1 MKKIIL
7 LAAIAF
13 ASFSCNTDDSNLDDE
28 NFINSPQVV
37 GFSGKFETV
46 AYFADEGPVSREFP
60 VDVINMGAGNPF
72 GEDITITYS
81 VDPTSTAV
89 EGQEYSFLDNSR
101 QVVIPAGGSFGMLP
115 LTINTGQ
122 LNPTM
127 KTQLIINL
135 TAVDKDGFV
144 IADQQ
149 KQFKVIF
156 VGCQS
161 QLASVTPGDYTV
173 VVTRN
178 DGIVRTYLNEN
189 IGFVSVNYFKTS
201 TTGTWAAGTIAPDQ
215 GYNFTDICGDITVAE
230 QGLAQGYYSN
240 TVKGLTSDGTDGFV
254 TDNNNFQVKYEISFA
269 AGNRTYTNVYTR
281 SN

>member
-13 ASFSCNTDDSNLDDE
+13 ASFSCNKDDSNLDDA
-28 NFINSPQVV
+28 NFINTPHVV
-37 GFSGKFETV
+37 GFSEKFETV
-46 AYFADEGPVSREFP
+46 AYFSDEGQISREFP
-60 VDVINMGAGNPF
+60 VDLIGTGTGAPF
-72 GEDITITYS
+72 NEDVTVTYS
-81 VDPTSTAV
+81 VDAASTAI

-101 QVVIPAGGSFGMLP
+101 KVVIPAGGSFGMLP

-144 IADQQ
+144 VADQQ
-149 KQFKVIF
+149 RQFKIIF

-161 QLASVTPGDYTV
+161 QLEGTYTV

-178 DGIVRTYLNEN
+178 DGIVRTYAPEVLSL
-189 IGFVSVNYFKTS
+189 VSVNYFKTT
-201 TTGTWAAGTIAPDQ
+201 TTGTWAAGVIAPDQ

-240 TVKGLTSDGTDGFV
+240 TVKGLTTDGTDGFV
-254 TDNNNFQVKYEISFA
+254 TDNNNFRVKYEISFA

>member
-7 LAAIAF
+7 LTAIAF

-28 NFINSPQVV
+28 NFINSPQVI

-46 AYFADEGPVSREFP
+46 AYFADEGAVSREFP
-60 VDVINMGAGNPF
+60 VDVINMGSGNPTD
-72 GEDITITYS
+72 EDITVTYS

-161 QLASVTPGDYTV
+161 QLASVSPGDYTV

-178 DGIVRTYLNEN
+178 DGIVRTYLNQT
-189 IGFVSVNYFKTS
+189 ISFVSVNYFKTT
-201 TTGTWAAGTIAPDQ
+201 TTGTYAPGTIAPDQ

-230 QGLAQGYYSN
+230 QGLCQGYYSN
-240 TVKGLTSDGTDGFV
+240 TVKGLTADGTDGFV

-269 AGNRTYTNVYTR
+269 AGNRTYTDVFTR

>member
-28 NFINSPQVV
+28 NFINSPQVI

-46 AYFADEGPVSREFP
+46 AYFADEGAVSREFP
-60 VDVINMGAGNPF
+60 VDVINMGAGNPNS
-72 GEDITITYS
+72 EDITVTYS
-81 VDPTSTAV
+81 VDPSSTAV
-89 EGQEYSFLDNSR
+89 EGQEYSFIDNSR

-122 LNPTM
+122 LNPTQ

-144 IADQQ
+144 IAEQQ

-161 QLASVTPGDYTV
+161 QLAGLYTV

-178 DGIVRTYLNEN
+178 DGIVRTYTAETVDL
-189 IGFVSVNYFKTS
+189 VSVNYFKTR
-201 TTGTWAAGTIAPDQ
+201 TTGTWAAGGLPCGCDQ

-240 TVKGLTSDGTDGFV
+240 VVKGLTTDGTDGFV
-254 TDNNNFQVKYEISFA
+254 TDNNNFQVKYEVSFA

>member
-1 MKKIIL
+1 MKKTIL
-7 LAAIAF
+7 LVAIAF
-13 ASFSCNTDDSNLDDE
+13 ASFSCNKDSSNLDDA
-28 NFINSPQVV
+28 NFINTPHVV
-37 GFSGKFETV
+37 GFSAKFETV
-46 AYFADEGPVSREFP
+46 AYFADEGQVSREFP
-60 VDVINMGAGNPF
+60 VDVIGTGTGAPYN
-72 GEDITITYS
+72 EDVTVTYS
-81 VDPTSTAV
+81 VDASSTAV
-89 EGQEYSFLDNSR
+89 EGQEYSFIDNSR
-101 QVVIPAGGSFGMLP
+101 QVVIPAGGSFGVLP

-135 TAVDKDGFV
+135 TAVDKNGFV
-144 IADQQ
+144 IAEQQ

-161 QLASVTPGDYTV
+161 QLAGVYTV

-178 DGIVRTYLNEN
+178 DGLVRTYTNET
-189 IGFVSVNYFKTS
+189 IDLVSVNYFKTA
-201 TTGTWAAGTIAPDQ
+201 TTGTYAPGTIAPDQ

-240 TVKGLTSDGTDGFV
+240 TVRGLTTDGTDGHV
-254 TDNNNFQVKYEISFA
+254 TDNNNFQVTYEISFA